1 MSRTQYA
8 GSTAADIARRLA
20 QDAEAVCRHY
30 LSNGCRTGRYW
41 HVGDI
46 ANTPGRSLYVHLSGE
61 RTGKWVDAATGEHG
75 DLLDLIALNR
85 NLASVREALQ
95 EARYFLELPRAPPA
109 ERLHSNASRGPSEAA
124 KRLFASAQP
133 IAGTIAQS
141 YLKHRGIRLIQDL
154 GALRFHPECFY
165 RTHAT
170 AAPESRPALL
180 AAVTDLGGRITGV
193 ERTWLAPSGSGKA
206 PIPVPRR
213 ALGQLLG
220 HGVRFGTARRVLLV
234 GEGIE
239 TVLSLKS
246 VMPAMPAVAALSA
259 TRLGNLALPVG
270 LRRLYV
276 ACDLDPAGWRALDRL
291 RTRSHVE
298 GFRLLPLLP
307 AQGDF
312 NDDLC
317 AFGPSSLRASLRAQ
331 MTPEDLVYL
340 DERGPPNPSAL

>member
-1 MSRTQYA
+1 MSSA
-8 GSTAADIARRLA
+8 WDIGSTAAEIARRLA

-61 RTGKWVDAATGEHG
+61 RVGKWVDAATGEHG
-75 DLLDLIALNR
+75 DLLDLIVLNR
-85 NLASVREALQ
+85 NLASVIEALE
-95 EARYFLELPRAPPA
+95 EARYFLGLPCAPPA
-109 ERLHSNASRGPSEAA
+109 KRPHSCASRGASEAA

-133 IAGTIAQS
+133 IAGTIAEA
-141 YLKHRGIRLIQDL
+141 YLRYRGIPAMQDL
-154 GALRFHPECFY
+154 RALRFHPNCFY
-165 RTHAT
+165 RAHAN
-170 AAPESRPALL
+170 APPEPRPALL
-180 AAVTDLGGRITGV
+180 AAVTDLGGRITGI

-220 HGVRFGTARRVLLV
+220 HGVRFGTATKVLV
-234 GEGIE
+234 AGEGIE

-246 VMPAMPAVAALSA
+246 VMPTMPVVAALSA
-259 TRLGNLALPVG
+259 TRLGGLVLPVG
-270 LRRLYV
+270 LRRLYI

-291 RTRSHVE
+291 RARSHVE

-307 AQGDF
+307 TQGDF
-312 NDDLC
+312 NDDLR
-317 AFGPSSLRASLRAQ
+317 AFGPLSLRASLRAQ
-331 MTPEDLVYL
+331 MAPEDLVCL
-340 DERGPPNPSAL
+340 DERGPS